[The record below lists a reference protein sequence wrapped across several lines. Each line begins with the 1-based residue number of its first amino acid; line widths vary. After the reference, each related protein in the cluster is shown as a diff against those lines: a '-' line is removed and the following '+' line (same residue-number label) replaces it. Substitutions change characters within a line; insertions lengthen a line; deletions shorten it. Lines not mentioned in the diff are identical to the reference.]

1 MQSSIAAAETVG
13 HNEDLLK
20 QLLLRLPA
28 KSLIRFKCVS
38 KLWLSLIS
46 SPKFCDSHTLRNPI
60 LKFPSAFF
68 LSRTATTDPQFISLL
83 PSTNPNPSK
92 PLNFI
97 PDPQGLQI
105 LQSCNGLLLC
115 CSSTDKFTI
124 SRQFKFYVVNP
135 TTSRFS
141 EIALPPPSPTKPEPA
156 RLLSVALAF
165 DPSKSLHYKLVC
177 VSGSG
182 TIPSL
187 HLEIEIEIYSSH
199 TRTWRAGE
207 STHMWFPSIGKF
219 LPGVYC
225 NGRIHWLSTFCWL
238 VYYDIDEEH
247 YGVVDELGAP
257 GFSVEKECM
266 CFGESGGRLHLI
278 EMYGSGLNKLRV
290 LEMGKDYSG
299 WFVKYRVDLNLM
311 TPAFPYTP
319 AASCRPFFFLDA
331 EENEEQNPVLV
342 LRMGY
347 KFISYDI
354 RDKSCKTLCDLFI
367 PSLVGWR
374 DAYQYMETLACV

>member
-1 MQSSIAAAETVG
+1 MQSGIAAAETVG

-28 KSLIRFKCVS
+28 RSLIRFKCVS

-46 SPKFCDSHTLRNPI
+46 SPKFCESHTLQNPI
-60 LKFPSAFF
+60 PKFS
-68 LSRTATTDPQFISLL
+68 SATTDATTWFISLL
-83 PSTNPNPSK
+83 PNPN
-92 PLNFI
+92 LNFI
-97 PDPQGLQI
+97 PDPQGLMI

-115 CSSTDKFTI
+115 TSPADKFTI

-177 VSGSG
+177 VSGSS
-182 TIPSL
+182 TVSV
-187 HLEIEIEIYSSH
+187 HREIEIEIYSSE
-199 TRTWRAGE
+199 TRTWRACKSAHMRFPTIGE
-207 STHMWFPSIGKF
+207 F

-225 NGRIHWLSTFCWL
+225 NGRIHWFSRFCWL
-238 VYYDIDEEH
+238 VHYDIDEGH
-247 YGVVDELGAP
+247 YGVVGLP
-257 GFSVEKECM
+257 GHDFSVERECI

-278 EMYGSGLNKLRV
+278 EMYGNGIGLNKLHV

-299 WFVKYRVDLNLM
+299 WFVKGKRGTESSYC
-311 TPAFPYTP
+311 
-319 AASCRPFFFLDA
+319 AAHR
-331 EENEEQNPVLV
+331 
-342 LRMGY
+342 
-347 KFISYDI
+347 
-354 RDKSCKTLCDLFI
+354 
-367 PSLVGWR
+367 
-374 DAYQYMETLACV
+374 

>member
-199 TRTWRAGE
+199 TRTWRA
-207 STHMWFPSIGKF
+207 
-219 LPGVYC
+219 
-225 NGRIHWLSTFCWL
+225 
-238 VYYDIDEEH
+238 DEEH